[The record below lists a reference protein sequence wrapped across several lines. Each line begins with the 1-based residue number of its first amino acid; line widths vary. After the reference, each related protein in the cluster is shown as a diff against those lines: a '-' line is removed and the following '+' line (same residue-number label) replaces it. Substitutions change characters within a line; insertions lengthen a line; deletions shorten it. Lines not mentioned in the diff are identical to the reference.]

1 MYSYMPITASN
12 SPNERRF
19 RFPYSI
25 QCTEQSRTGSGVG
38 ISSLK
43 HSTSFRVISSNQKLA
58 QALTSAPKA
67 MDRINSSCC
76 LATSRTNTAG
86 SAGRHHQ
93 LALVP
98 RPGKEWRL
106 VRFSMVCSI
115 RDLKRRIKVFKK

>member
-25 QCTEQSRTGSGVG
+25 HCSEQSGTGSGVG

-43 HSTSFRVISSNQKLA
+43 HSTSFQVISTNQKLA

-67 MDRINSSCC
+67 MARKTCCC

-86 SAGRHHQ
+86 SVGRRHH

-98 RPGKEWRL
+98 RTGNG
-106 VRFSMVCSI
+106 
-115 RDLKRRIKVFKK
+115 